1 MKRFSVVVL
10 TVATMAAALAG
21 CGGSD
26 SDSGSAAASSTA
38 ASSTAASS
46 TTGKAAQTTCA
57 EFKNLDTEAE
67 KAVVEAILAENPDSP
82 YAGSPNVALG
92 TAKLVCLSE
101 ANAGKTVAVAAGLL
115 AAGK

>member
-38 ASSTAASS
+38 ASST
-46 TTGKAAQTTCA
+46 TGEAAQTTCA

-101 ANAGKTVAVAAGLL
+101 ANAGKTVAAAAGLL